1 VSDGNGK
8 VAAQWGMVVH
18 ICNPSYLGES
28 RFEASLDKKR
38 ELTPPHPQHTSISSW
53 SWWQVPVILLVGG
66 LNKRISVQEG
76 WPKNLRL
83 FSKNNQSKKG
93 WRCGSSG
100 TLESPVLF
108 FFGLVRQGLAVYL
121 RLA

>member
-1 VSDGNGK
+1 MEMERLQHSGAWWFTSVIPATWENQDLKPAWTKSEN
-8 VAAQWGMVVH
+8 
-18 ICNPSYLGES
+18 L
-28 RFEASLDKKR
+28 
-38 ELTPPHPQHTSISSW
+38 PPHPQHTSISSW